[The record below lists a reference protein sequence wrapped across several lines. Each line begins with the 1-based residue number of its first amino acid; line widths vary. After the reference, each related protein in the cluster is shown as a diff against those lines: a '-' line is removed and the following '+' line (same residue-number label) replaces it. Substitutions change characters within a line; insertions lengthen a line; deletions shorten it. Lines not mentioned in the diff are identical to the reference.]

1 MTKDYSLRASYFDIF
16 QNESLNLISN
26 LEIRGN
32 ILITGSQGM
41 LGNAL
46 ACAIRELQKTKILN
60 ESKLILSSRNWHIKE
75 AEYWQNFGNI
85 EVLTN
90 DELLDYRGSVDFVI
104 HTSSPSNITKI
115 NTISDLWIP
124 NLGLLE
130 NIFKLKPKKILY
142 LSSSEVYG
150 GSSTLE
156 NQHSK
161 KFSYEIT
168 RDWYPL
174 IKIETE
180 NILRNFGEVY
190 DVKTIV
196 IRLFHTYG
204 PGLKVNDGRS
214 FADILWGAVNEKRII
229 LNSSGEQTR
238 SFLYVSDAVKGILKT
253 LFTSQHKQITLNLGS
268 DIPLRII
275 EFAKLV
281 SIQTGAS
288 IEIKVNGSFKHSPN
302 DYIVPELKAIRDFNW
317 DPEIDINTGITNTIR
332 WMEKA
337 F

>member
-1 MTKDYSLRASYFDIF
+1 MLKNKFQATYNDIF
-16 QNESLNLISN
+16 QSQFLDSMLSLKI
-26 LEIRGN
+26 EGN
-32 ILITGSQGM
+32 ILITGAQGM
-41 LGNAL
+41 IGNAL
-46 ACAIRELQKTKILN
+46 ACAINELLSNQILN
-60 ESKLILSSRNWHIKE
+60 GVRLILCSRDWKPANL
-75 AEYWQNFGNI
+75 EYWKNFKNV
-85 EVLTN
+85 ENVTN
-90 DELLDYRGSVDFVI
+90 FNLLNNYKSIDLVI
-104 HTSSPSNITKI
+104 HTASPSNITKI
-115 NTISDLWIP
+115 KRIDDLRIP
-124 NLGLLE
+124 NIELLK
-130 NIFKLKPKKILY
+130 NIFNLNPQKILY
-142 LSSSEVYG
+142 ISSGEVYG
-150 GSSTLE
+150 GGDTFE

-180 NILRNFGEVY
+180 DTLRNFGEVY

-214 FADILWGAVNEKRII
+214 FADILWGAVNEKLII

-268 DIPLRII
+268 DMPLKII

-288 IEIKVNGSFKHSPN
+288 IVVKVNNSFKHSPN
-302 DYIVPELKAIRDFNW
+302 DYVVPELKAIKDFNW
-317 DPEIDINTGITNTIR
+317 DPIIDINTGITNTIR
-332 WMEKA
+332 WMKKT